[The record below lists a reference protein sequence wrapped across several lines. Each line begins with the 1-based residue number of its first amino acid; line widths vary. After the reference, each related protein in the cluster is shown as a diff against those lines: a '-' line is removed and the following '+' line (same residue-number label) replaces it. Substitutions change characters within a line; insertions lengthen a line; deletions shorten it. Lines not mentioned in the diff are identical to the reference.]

1 MPSCKNCFL
10 ADEEKLE
17 NACCYFVSRHS
28 LVLFLLNVI
37 LNIQKMW
44 FEFCTCDGKNICL
57 SSEANICY
65 REYQYSIY
73 NQCLNLDFLTK
84 VKENLYYNLSEM
96 IKKNNHFVC
105 KIINNQFY
113 YENISWFNGHKYE
126 YSLENT
132 LLFFEQ
138 KMIDKIINNDFKI
151 NISKCS

>member
-1 MPSCKNCFL
+1 
-10 ADEEKLE
+10 
-17 NACCYFVSRHS
+17 
-28 LVLFLLNVI
+28 
-37 LNIQKMW
+37 MW

-57 SSEANICY
+57 SCEANICY

-113 YENISWFNGHKYE
+113 YENVSWFNGHKYE